1 MLSSLHNHRFRI
13 AIMALFIVPLSGF
26 GIDIYVPS
34 LPSVASY
41 FHISNALVQLTI
53 AMYMLGYGILQ
64 FISGNIVDSIGRKP
78 TFMLSMLIYII
89 ASFLIP
95 HVQTIEQ
102 LLFLRFI
109 QGACVAFFQVCMR
122 AVMPDLFTGK
132 EFQKM
137 TTYMIMAWS
146 IGPII
151 APAIGGYIEHYFG
164 WQANFYFLGAYGVL
178 AIILNLFFIPETL
191 DQKKPFHFV
200 AFMKTSKEI
209 LTHASYLS
217 GVLSLGLMYSIM
229 ILFGVVA
236 SFLIQNTLH
245 YSPIAFGHMALLM
258 GLAWFFGTMS
268 NHFLIAVDPRKKIKI
283 ILSCMLV
290 IALIALGFSLIQTIN
305 LQTLLI
311 SSFVLLYFAGL
322 SFPIYGAHSTSIF
335 PDSKATA
342 NALMGVFMV
351 SIPAISSTLAGI
363 LKIDSQSELA
373 FAYVLL
379 IAICCVISYLRRKA

>member
-1 MLSSLHNHRFRI
+1 MSNSLHACRFRI

-41 FHISNALVQLTI
+41 FHISNALAQLTI

-78 TFMLSMLIYII
+78 TFTVSILIYIV

-102 LLFLRFI
+102 LLLLRFI
-109 QGACVAFFQVCMR
+109 QGACVAFFQVAMR
-122 AVMPDLFTGK
+122 SIMPDLFTGK

-164 WQANFYFLGAYGVL
+164 WQANFYFLGGYGVL
-178 AIILNLFFIPETL
+178 ALIVNLLFIPETL
-191 DQKKPFHFV
+191 DQKKPLRLISFL
-200 AFMKTSKEI
+200 KTSKQI
-209 LTHASYLS
+209 LTHFSYLS

-229 ILFGVVA
+229 ILFGVIA
-236 SFLIQNTLH
+236 SFLIQNELH
-245 YSPIAFGHMALLM
+245 YSAIAFGHMALAM
-258 GLAWFFGTMS
+258 GVAWFLGNMT
-268 NHFLIAVDPRKKIKI
+268 NHLLITVDPRRKIKV
-283 ILSCMLV
+283 ILSFMFVVALT
-290 IALIALGFSLIQTIN
+290 ALIFSLIQTVN
-305 LQTLLI
+305 LYTLLI
-311 SSFVLLYFAGL
+311 SSFILLYFAGL
-322 SFPIYGAHSTSIF
+322 SFPIFGAHSTSIF
-335 PDSKATA
+335 PESKATA

-351 SIPAISSTLAGI
+351 SIPAISSTLAGL
-363 LKIDSQSELA
+363 LKIDSQTGLA

-379 IAICCVISYLRRKA
+379 ISFCCVIYYLTRKI